1 MSNELIGEKVGQFVG
16 GIPFKVDVLG
26 NLHMPIAKV
35 PPVLP
40 WGLVCTDSCVDAA
53 DRDAQ

>member
-1 MSNELIGEKVGQFVG
+1 VSNELIGEKVGQFVG